1 MAMKPRVHIITLGV
15 PDLDEARRF
24 YVDGL
29 GWSPSLDV
37 PDEVIFIQVG
47 HGLLLG
53 LFTGLQDDLG
63 GVALGDPRRAP
74 VTLAHNVATDDEV
87 GEALS
92 RAEAAG
98 GRIVK
103 PAQRSAVGFIHGYF
117 ADPFGFYWEVA
128 CNPGLTFG
136 DDGRVVFAEPG

>member
-1 MAMKPRVHIITLGV
+1 MDQRVDIITLGV
-15 PDLDEARRF
+15 ADLDVARRF

-29 GWSPSLDV
+29 GWEPTLDV

-53 LFTGLQDDLG
+53 LFTGLAQDLG
-63 GVALGDPRRAP
+63 GVGLGDPSAAP
-74 VTLAHNVATDDEV
+74 VTLAHNVTTDAEV
-87 GEALS
+87 GRVLA

-103 PAQRSAVGFIHGYF
+103 AAQPSAVGFVHGYF

-128 CNPGLTFG
+128 CNPGIAV
-136 DDGRVVFAEPG
+136 DADGRVVFGPAE

>member
-1 MAMKPRVHIITLGV
+1 MRPRLDIITLGIT
-15 PDLDEARRF
+15 DLDLARRF

-29 GWSPSLDV
+29 GWEPTLDV
-37 PDEVIFIQVG
+37 PGEVIFIQVG

-53 LFTGLQDDLG
+53 LFTGLEDDLG
-63 GVALGDPRRAP
+63 GVELGKPSEAP
-74 VTLAHNVATDDEV
+74 VTLAHNVDTDAQVRDV
-87 GEALS
+87 LA

-103 PAQRSAVGFIHGYF
+103 TAQQSAVGFLHGYF

-128 CNPGLTFG
+128 CNPGITVD
-136 DDGRVVFAEPG
+136 DDGRVVFGPSGG